1 MRMSIILPVVAALA
15 AVVGFSS
22 PAAATDLK
30 GALNACNKHGGC
42 QVHGTPGV
50 GVNIK
55 YGNNEIFCPYG
66 GGKCECLM
74 CAPPKR
80 VGPAGG
86 STATGGVL
94 VRDHRTPRASGGPT
108 PATAIGKPILLQT
121 TGQAV
126 LHTKPRV
133 APPTRTTG
141 TRGAGGGIVVR

>member
-1 MRMSIILPVVAALA
+1 MRMSITFPIAAALA

-30 GALNACNKHGGC
+30 GALAACNKHGGC
-42 QVHGTPGV
+42 QVNGTPGV

-94 VRDHRTPRASGGPT
+94 VRDHRTPRAGGPT
-108 PATAIGKPILLQT
+108 PATTIGKPIVLQT

-126 LHTKPRV
+126 LQSKPRV
-133 APPTRTTG
+133 VPPTRTTS